1 MNHAKTRANKTDA
14 GNDSKAICRVSN
26 VHPSPSPDPRR
37 SANCAALHPN
47 EGPRYAP
54 AMKMLIAIIFICCA
68 FTACSS
74 VPTAPLNQAGAI
86 AIARQEI
93 ARRERWPEGL
103 HIRPNITQSVC
114 YQTAQS
120 PEGSWTITAHKCI
133 SEDDSGNT
141 GIEPGTKRVMVI
153 SDTGRMIR
161 YSRAQN

>member
-1 MNHAKTRANKTDA
+1 
-14 GNDSKAICRVSN
+14 
-26 VHPSPSPDPRR
+26 
-37 SANCAALHPN
+37 
-47 EGPRYAP
+47 
-54 AMKMLIAIIFICCA
+54 MKMLIAIIFICCA

-74 VPTAPLNQAGAI
+74 VPTAPINQAGAI

-120 PEGSWTITAHKCI
+120 PEGSWTITAQKCI

-141 GIEPGTKRVMVI
+141 GFEPGTKRVMVI